1 MLAWGMQDISFC
13 RRSGGRKITS
23 IPLSVFNFSE
33 MPINCCPVRKW
44 FNDAAND
51 QWANRSSF
59 KHRMTGLKCTKFTM
73 LGTALLFHNQAK
85 CLLYNSGDVCFA
97 AHIWTSVTDR

>member
-13 RRSGGRKITS
+13 LRSGGLKITS

-33 MPINCCPVRKW
+33 MPINRCPVRKW

-51 QWANRSSF
+51 QWANRASSE
-59 KHRMTGLKCTKFTM
+59 HCMTGLRCTKFTT
-73 LGTALLFHNQAK
+73 LGTALFHNQAK
-85 CLLYNSGDVCFA
+85 CLLYNSGVVCFV